1 MQKIRK
7 NIDVISSTMGGG
19 SVVIARN
26 WAVDNNGGR
35 DDKCDFPGLD
45 IDLT

>member
-7 NIDVISSTMGGG
+7 NIDITIAKG
-19 SVVIARN
+19 SGAMN
-26 WAVDNNGGR
+26 WAVDNGR

-45 IDLT
+45 ELT